1 MSAIECLAVMT
12 LLRMI
17 TKDANNMG
25 CGPADHACGERNVE
39 HVQSVQMWLVAS
51 GDGRQQFID
60 TFALTHTQCPTSR
73 GLISIGP

>member
-17 TKDANNMG
+17 KKDANNMG

-39 HVQSVQMWLVAS
+39 HVQSVQMWLVALVTET
-51 GDGRQQFID
+51 
-60 TFALTHTQCPTSR
+60 TFY
-73 GLISIGP
+73 

>member
-39 HVQSVQMWLVAS
+39 HVQSVQMWLVALVTET
-51 GDGRQQFID
+51 
-60 TFALTHTQCPTSR
+60 TFY
-73 GLISIGP
+73 